1 MKLSPS
7 DADIVASHTTRMDEA
22 KQEARKM
29 NMAVLAEIA
38 AANNEENNKENN
50 KETEKPTIVSV
61 DILNN
66 VGENIKNKGFLLLI
80 AISTCT
86 CVH

>member
-1 MKLSPS
+1 M
-7 DADIVASHTTRMDEA
+7 DADIIASNTTRMDEA

-50 KETEKPTIVSV
+50 KENDKPTIVSC
-61 DILNN
+61 N
-66 VGENIKNKGFLLLI
+66 VITLPLLG
-80 AISTCT
+80 C
-86 CVH
+86 